1 MPDLIIRNRTLS
13 QFHGEDIY
21 LSSLFHGIGI
31 FLLSFS
37 ISMALGVTFGLM
49 CSLGLKHSNLAL
61 YPHIESCIVALVAYT
76 SYFFS
81 NGLSMSGKQRV
92 CSNCKGAMTDS
103 SSTRDRLFAILRNHA
118 QALCIPYHVDEN
130 SANDKVHVRCDFPI
144 VGKLYLHLSRPQL
157 VYPRCSSLQAAFHL
171 GHRRTYVLVLQ

>member
-1 MPDLIIRNRTLS
+1 MSESRIQPSRGSSDVLILSRTLS

-37 ISMALGVTFGLM
+37 ISMALGVLFGLM

-81 NGLSMSGKQRV
+81 NGLSMSGEFEQCLALDRV
-92 CSNCKGAMTDS
+92 GLIC
-103 SSTRDRLFAILRNHA
+103 
-118 QALCIPYHVDEN
+118 CI
-130 SANDKVHVRCDFPI
+130 
-144 VGKLYLHLSRPQL
+144 
-157 VYPRCSSLQAAFHL
+157 
-171 GHRRTYVLVLQ
+171 T

>member
-1 MPDLIIRNRTLS
+1 VCEVWHLAVTLPTNADCRPLPPPLSRRTLS

-21 LSSLFHGIGI
+21 ISSLFHGIGI

-37 ISMALGVTFGLM
+37 ISMALGVAFGLF

-81 NGLSMSGKQRV
+81 NGLSMSG
-92 CSNCKGAMTDS
+92 
-103 SSTRDRLFAILRNHA
+103 
-118 QALCIPYHVDEN
+118 E
-130 SANDKVHVRCDFPI
+130 
-144 VGKLYLHLSRPQL
+144 
-157 VYPRCSSLQAAFHL
+157 YPGMGGPL
-171 GHRRTYVLVLQ
+171 G

>member
-1 MPDLIIRNRTLS
+1 MPSPSLCTSELSKSYLYALLAADSYMPTSYRTLS

-21 LSSLFHGIGI
+21 ISSLFHGIGI

-37 ISMALGVTFGLM
+37 ISMAMGVAFGLM

-81 NGLSMSGKQRV
+81 NGMSMSG
-92 CSNCKGAMTDS
+92 
-103 SSTRDRLFAILRNHA
+103 
-118 QALCIPYHVDEN
+118 E
-130 SANDKVHVRCDFPI
+130 
-144 VGKLYLHLSRPQL
+144 
-157 VYPRCSSLQAAFHL
+157 
-171 GHRRTYVLVLQ
+171 